1 MKQPIYIFGPCAAE
15 SEEQVMAVGR
25 AIAGCRMQNA
35 ECTMQNAECTMQNAQ
50 CTMQHAECT
59 VIFRAGL
66 WKPRTSP
73 DTFQGVGEQGLA
85 WLQRVQHELGM
96 PVATEVATPEQTRLA
111 MEAGIDYLWIG
122 ARTSANPIAVGEI
135 VEAIQNSAS
144 AYETP
149 TATKTKRADAL
160 LKLKGLFIKNPVN
173 EDTALW
179 IGNIKRL
186 QQTGLPVYAIHR
198 GCGHRPCWHMPYE
211 LRQAMPDLPIL
222 LDPSHMSG
230 DAAQV
235 PTLCHQAA
243 ELGLDGLMVEVH
255 PCPEQALSDSK
266 QQISPD
272 GLRKLNAALLKQN
285 ATLLKLN
292 ATLPKQNAALPK
304 LDELVWLRA
313 MMDEVDDRLWDTI
326 RQRMDISRQIGIW
339 KRQHGVEVLQPQ
351 RFEQIRQR
359 RLAQARET
367 DISDETVNTI
377 LDAIHKESVRKQS

>member
-25 AIAGCRMQNA
+25 AIAGCTTQNA
-35 ECTMQNAECTMQNAQ
+35 ECTMHNAQ

-111 MEAGIDYLWIG
+111 IEAGIDYLWIG

-135 VEAIQNSAS
+135 VEAIRRPLPAPS
-144 AYETP
+144 
-149 TATKTKRADAL
+149 
-160 LKLKGLFIKNPVN
+160 LKGKGVLHTKGLFIKNPVN

-198 GCGHRPCWHMPYE
+198 GCGHHPCWHMPYE

-272 GLRKLNAALLKQN
+272 GLAALPKQNAALLKQN
-285 ATLLKLN
+285 A
-292 ATLPKQNAALPK
+292 ALPK
-304 LDELVWLRA
+304 PDELVWLRA

-359 RLAQARET
+359 RLAQARQT

>member
-15 SEEQVMAVGR
+15 SEEQVMEVGR
-25 AIAGCRMQNA
+25 ALAG
-35 ECTMQNAECTMQNAQ
+35 

-198 GCGHRPCWHMPYE
+198 GCGHHPCWHMPYE
-211 LRQAMPDLPIL
+211 LRKAMPDLPIL

-272 GLRKLNAALLKQN
+272 GLLKLNAALLKQN
-285 ATLLKLN
+285 A
-292 ATLPKQNAALPK
+292 ALPKLNAALPK

-359 RLAQARET
+359 RLAQARQT